1 MLSTTDFRRG
11 LKIEMDG
18 VPYEIVEFL
27 HVKPGKG
34 GAFIRTKLKNM
45 INGRVVENTF
55 RSGEK
60 MVKPDLESKEMQY
73 LYRESEDFVFMDM
86 ESYEQMHAGVAQI
99 GEKGGYLKD
108 GMELKMLLYKGQPLD
123 IDLPAWVVLEVTETE
138 PAVKG
143 QTAASSYKPAILSNG
158 VRTLVPPH
166 ISAGTRVVI
175 ATEDGSY
182 VERAKD

>member
-18 VPYEIVEFL
+18 VPYEIVDFL

-73 LYRESEDFVFMDM
+73 LYREGEEYVFMDM
-86 ESYEQMHAGVAQI
+86 ESYEQLHVGAAAL

-108 GMELKMLLYKGQPLD
+108 GMELKMLLYKGAPLD
-123 IDLPAWVVLEVTETE
+123 VDLPASVVLEIKDTE
-138 PAVKG
+138 PGVKG
-143 QTAASSYKPAILSNG
+143 DTVSGATKQAVVETGIT
-158 VRTLVPPH
+158 VLVPLF
-166 ISAGTRVVI
+166 INTGDKIKVDTRTGGYI
-175 ATEDGSY
+175 GRE
-182 VERAKD
+182 

>member
-18 VPYEIVEFL
+18 VPYEIVDFL

-45 INGRVVENTF
+45 INGRVEENTF

-73 LYRESEDFVFMDM
+73 LYREGEELVFMDM
-86 ESYEQMHAGVAQI
+86 ESYEQI
-99 GEKGGYLKD
+99 PLEYEKVEDALKYLKEND
-108 GMELKMLLYKGQPLD
+108 MATIRFFKGEAFEVNAPNFVTLKITK
-123 IDLPAWVVLEVTETE
+123 TE
-138 PAVKG
+138 PGFKG
-143 QTAASSYKPAILSNG
+143 DTATGANKPATVETGAMITVPLFVEEG
-158 VRTLVPPH
+158 DTIRVDTRT
-166 ISAGTRVVI
+166 GDYMERV
-175 ATEDGSY
+175 
-182 VERAKD
+182 

>member
-18 VPYEIVEFL
+18 VPYEIVDFL

-60 MVKPDLESKEMQY
+60 MIKPDLESKDMQY
-73 LYRESEDFVFMDM
+73 LYHDGEEFVFMDM
-86 ESYEQMHAGVAQI
+86 ESYEQLHVGNDHL

-123 IDLPAWVVLEVTETE
+123 VDLPASVVLEITETE
-138 PAVKG
+138 PGVKG
-143 QTAASSYKPAILSNG
+143 DTVSGATKPAVLETGISVNVPLFVNIG
-158 VRTLVPPH
+158 DRIKVDTRT
-166 ISAGTRVVI
+166 GTYIGR
-175 ATEDGSY
+175 E
-182 VERAKD
+182 

>member
-18 VPYEIVEFL
+18 VPYEIVDFL

-138 PAVKG
+138 PGVKG
-143 QTAASSYKPAILSNG
+143 DTVSGASKQAVLESGITVN
-158 VRTLVPPH
+158 VPLFVN
-166 ISAGTRVVI
+166 IGDKIKVDTRSGDYI
-175 ATEDGSY
+175 GRE
-182 VERAKD
+182 

>member
-86 ESYEQMHAGVAQI
+86 ESYEQMHAGAAQL

-123 IDLPAWVVLEVTETE
+123 IDLPASVVLQVSETE
-138 PAVKG
+138 PGVKG
-143 QTAASSYKPAILSNG
+143 DTVSGATKPAQLETGITVN
-158 VRTLVPPH
+158 VPLFVN
-166 ISAGTRVVI
+166 IGDKIKVDTRSGDYI
-175 ATEDGSY
+175 GRE
-182 VERAKD
+182 

>member
-18 VPYEIVEFL
+18 VPYEIVDFL

-73 LYRESEDFVFMDM
+73 LYRESDEFVFMDM
-86 ESYEQMHAGVAQI
+86 ESYEQLHVGVEPL

-123 IDLPAWVVLEVTETE
+123 IDLPASVVLEVTDTE
-138 PAVKG
+138 PGVKG
-143 QTAASSYKPAILSNG
+143 DTVSGANKPAVVESGITVNVPLFVNTG
-158 VRTLVPPH
+158 DRIKVDTRTGAY
-166 ISAGTRVVI
+166 IGR
-175 ATEDGSY
+175 E
-182 VERAKD
+182 

>member
-45 INGRVVENTF
+45 LNGRVVENTF

-60 MVKPDLESKEMQY
+60 MVKPDLETKSMQY
-73 LYRESEDFVFMDM
+73 LYREGQGYVFMDM
-86 ESYEQMHAGVAQI
+86 ENYEQLHVGKEQL
-99 GEKGGYLKD
+99 GEKGGYLTD
-108 GMELKMLLYKGQPLD
+108 GMELTMLMYKAQPLD
-123 IDLPAWVVLEVTETE
+123 IDLPASVVLEVTDTE
-138 PAVKG
+138 PGVKG
-143 QTAASSYKPAILSNG
+143 DTVSGATKPAIVESGISVNVPLFVNIG
-158 VRTLVPPH
+158 DKIKVDTRTGAY
-166 ISAGTRVVI
+166 IGR
-175 ATEDGSY
+175 E
-182 VERAKD
+182 

>member
-18 VPYEIVEFL
+18 VPYEIVDFL

-60 MVKPDLESKEMQY
+60 MVKPDLESKDMQY

-86 ESYEQMHAGVAQI
+86 ESYEQMHAGAAQL

-123 IDLPAWVVLEVTETE
+123 IDLPASVTLEVTDTE
-138 PAVKG
+138 PGIKG
-143 QTAASSYKPAILSNG
+143 DTVSGSTKPAVVETGITVNVPLFINIG
-158 VRTLVPPH
+158 DKLKVDTRTGEY
-166 ISAGTRVVI
+166 IGR
-175 ATEDGSY
+175 E
-182 VERAKD
+182 

>member
-18 VPYEIVEFL
+18 VPYEIVDFL

-60 MVKPDLESKEMQY
+60 MVKPDLESKDMQY
-73 LYRESEDFVFMDM
+73 LYRESEEFVFMDM
-86 ESYEQMHAGVAQI
+86 ESYEQMHVGLTLL

-123 IDLPAWVVLEVTETE
+123 IDLPASVVLEVTETE
-138 PAVKG
+138 PGVKG
-143 QTAASSYKPAILSNG
+143 DTVSGASKPAVVESGITVSVPLFVNIG
-158 VRTLVPPH
+158 DRIKVDTRTGAY
-166 ISAGTRVVI
+166 IGR
-175 ATEDGSY
+175 E
-182 VERAKD
+182 

>member
-60 MVKPDLESKEMQY
+60 MVKPDLESKDMQY
-73 LYRESEDFVFMDM
+73 LYREAEEFVFMDM
-86 ESYEQMHAGVAQI
+86 ESYEQMHASVAQV

-123 IDLPAWVVLEVTETE
+123 IDLPASVVLEVTETE
-138 PAVKG
+138 PGVKG
-143 QTAASSYKPAILSNG
+143 DTVSGASKQAVLESGITVN
-158 VRTLVPPH
+158 VPLFVN
-166 ISAGTRVVI
+166 IGDKIKVDTRSGDYI
-175 ATEDGSY
+175 GRE
-182 VERAKD
+182 

>member
-18 VPYEIVEFL
+18 VPYEIVDFL

-60 MVKPDLESKEMQY
+60 MVKPDLESKDMQY
-73 LYRESEDFVFMDM
+73 LYREAEDFVFMDM
-86 ESYEQMHAGVAQI
+86 ESYEQMHAGAAQL

-123 IDLPAWVVLEVTETE
+123 IDLPASVVLEVSETE
-138 PAVKG
+138 PGVKG
-143 QTAASSYKPAILSNG
+143 DTVSGATKPAQLETGITVN
-158 VRTLVPPH
+158 VPLF
-166 ISAGTRVVI
+166 INIGDKIKVDTRSGEYI
-175 ATEDGSY
+175 GRE
-182 VERAKD
+182 

>member
-18 VPYEIVEFL
+18 IPYEIVEFL

-60 MVKPDLESKEMQY
+60 MVKPDLETREMQY
-73 LYRESEDFVFMDM
+73 LYREGDEFVFMDM
-86 ESYEQMHAGVAQI
+86 ESYEQLHVGKDQL
-99 GEKGGYLKD
+99 GEKSGYLKD
-108 GMELKMLLYKGQPLD
+108 GMELSMLMYKAQPLD
-123 IDLPAWVVLEVTETE
+123 IDLPASVVLEVTDTE
-138 PAVKG
+138 PGVKG
-143 QTAASSYKPAILSNG
+143 DTVSGATKPAVLESGITVN
-158 VRTLVPPH
+158 VPLFVNTGDR
-166 ISAGTRVVI
+166 IKVDTRSGDYI
-175 ATEDGSY
+175 GRE
-182 VERAKD
+182 

>member
-73 LYRESEDFVFMDM
+73 LYREGEEFVFMDM
-86 ESYEQMHAGVAQI
+86 ESYEQMHAGAAQL
-99 GEKGGYLKD
+99 GEKSGYLKD

-123 IDLPAWVVLEVTETE
+123 IDLPASVVLEVTETE
-138 PAVKG
+138 PGVKG
-143 QTAASSYKPAILSNG
+143 DTVSGASKPAVVESGISVN
-158 VRTLVPPH
+158 VPLFVN
-166 ISAGTRVVI
+166 IGDKIKVDTRSGDYI
-175 ATEDGSY
+175 GRE
-182 VERAKD
+182 

>member
-1 MLSTTDFRRG
+1 MVTAGDFRKG
-11 LKIEMDG
+11 LTIEIDDQ
-18 VPYEIVEFL
+18 VWVIVDFQ

-86 ESYEQMHAGVAQI
+86 ESYEQLHAGVAQL

-123 IDLPAWVVLEVTETE
+123 IDLPASVVLEVSETE
-138 PAVKG
+138 PGVKG
-143 QTAASSYKPAILSNG
+143 DTVSGATKPAVMESGITVN
-158 VRTLVPPH
+158 VPLF
-166 ISAGTRVVI
+166 INIGDRIKVDTRSGEYI
-175 ATEDGSY
+175 GRE
-182 VERAKD
+182 

>member
-1 MLSTTDFRRG
+1 MLTTTDFRRG

-18 VPYEIVEFL
+18 VPYEILDFL

-73 LYRESEDFVFMDM
+73 LYRESDDFVFMDM

-138 PAVKG
+138 PGVKG
-143 QTAASSYKPAILSNG
+143 DTVSGASKAAILESGISVN
-158 VRTLVPPH
+158 VPLFVN
-166 ISAGTRVVI
+166 IGDRIKVDTRSGEYI
-175 ATEDGSY
+175 GRE
-182 VERAKD
+182 

>member
-18 VPYEIVEFL
+18 VPYEIVDFL

-60 MVKPDLESKEMQY
+60 MVKPDLESKDMQY
-73 LYRESEDFVFMDM
+73 LYREAEDFVFMDM
-86 ESYEQMHAGVAQI
+86 ESYEQMHAGAAQL

-123 IDLPAWVVLEVTETE
+123 IDLPASVVLEVSETE
-138 PAVKG
+138 PGVKG
-143 QTAASSYKPAILSNG
+143 DTVSGATKPAQLETGITVN
-158 VRTLVPPH
+158 VPLF
-166 ISAGTRVVI
+166 INIGDKIKVDTRSGDYI
-175 ATEDGSY
+175 GRE
-182 VERAKD
+182 

>member
-73 LYRESEDFVFMDM
+73 LYREGEEYVFMDM
-86 ESYEQMHAGVAQI
+86 ESYEQLHVGAGPL

-108 GMELKMLLYKGQPLD
+108 GMELKMLLYKGAPLD
-123 IDLPAWVVLEVTETE
+123 VDLPASVVLAINDTE
-138 PAVKG
+138 PGVKG
-143 QTAASSYKPAILSNG
+143 DTVSGATKPAVVETGIT
-158 VRTLVPPH
+158 VLVPLF
-166 ISAGTRVVI
+166 INTGDKIKVDTRTGGYI
-175 ATEDGSY
+175 GRE
-182 VERAKD
+182 

>member
-18 VPYEIVEFL
+18 VPYEIVDFL

-60 MVKPDLESKEMQY
+60 MIKPDLESKDMQY
-73 LYRESEDFVFMDM
+73 LYHDGEEFVFMDM
-86 ESYEQMHAGVAQI
+86 ESYEQLHVGNDHL

-123 IDLPAWVVLEVTETE
+123 IDLPASVTLEVTDTE
-138 PAVKG
+138 PGVKG
-143 QTAASSYKPAILSNG
+143 DTVSGASKPAALETGISVNVPLFVNTG
-158 VRTLVPPH
+158 DKIKVDTRTGEY
-166 ISAGTRVVI
+166 IGR
-175 ATEDGSY
+175 E
-182 VERAKD
+182 

>member
-18 VPYEIVEFL
+18 VPYEIVDFL

-60 MVKPDLESKEMQY
+60 MVKPDLESKDMQY

-86 ESYEQMHAGVAQI
+86 ESYEQMHAGAAQL

-123 IDLPAWVVLEVTETE
+123 IDLPASVVLEVSETE
-138 PAVKG
+138 PGVKG
-143 QTAASSYKPAILSNG
+143 DTVSGATKPAQLETGITVN
-158 VRTLVPPH
+158 VPLFVN
-166 ISAGTRVVI
+166 IGDKIKVDTRSGDYI
-175 ATEDGSY
+175 GRE
-182 VERAKD
+182 

>member
-18 VPYEIVEFL
+18 VPYEIVDFL

-73 LYRESEDFVFMDM
+73 LYREGEDFVFMDM
-86 ESYEQMHAGVAQI
+86 ESYEQLHAGVNQL

-123 IDLPAWVVLEVTETE
+123 IDLPASVVLEVSETE
-138 PAVKG
+138 PGVKG
-143 QTAASSYKPAILSNG
+143 DTVSGATKPAVMESGITVN
-158 VRTLVPPH
+158 VPLF
-166 ISAGTRVVI
+166 INIGDRIKVDTRSGEYI
-175 ATEDGSY
+175 GRE
-182 VERAKD
+182 

>member
-18 VPYEIVEFL
+18 VPYEIVDFL

-60 MVKPDLESKEMQY
+60 MVKPDLESKDMQY
-73 LYRESEDFVFMDM
+73 LYREAEDFVFMDM
-86 ESYEQMHAGVAQI
+86 ESYEQMHAGAAQL

-123 IDLPAWVVLEVTETE
+123 IDLPASVVLQVSETE
-138 PAVKG
+138 PGVKG
-143 QTAASSYKPAILSNG
+143 DTVSGATKPAQLETGITVN
-158 VRTLVPPH
+158 VPLF
-166 ISAGTRVVI
+166 INIGDKIKVDTRSGEYI
-175 ATEDGSY
+175 GRE
-182 VERAKD
+182 

>member
-18 VPYEIVEFL
+18 VPYEIVDFL

-45 INGRVVENTF
+45 LNGRVVENTF

-73 LYRESEDFVFMDM
+73 LYRESEDFVFMDL
-86 ESYEQMHAGVAQI
+86 ETYEQLHVPGSSL

-108 GMELKMLLYKGQPLD
+108 GMELKMLLYKGQAID
-123 IDLPAWVVLEVTETE
+123 ADLPASVVLAVTDTE
-138 PAVKG
+138 PGVKG
-143 QTAASSYKPAILSNG
+143 DTVSGASKPAVVETGISVN
-158 VRTLVPPH
+158 VPLF
-166 ISAGTRVVI
+166 INIGDKIKVDTRSGDYI
-175 ATEDGSY
+175 GRE
-182 VERAKD
+182 

>member
-18 VPYEIVEFL
+18 VPYEIVDFL

-73 LYRESEDFVFMDM
+73 LYRESQEFVFMDM
-86 ESYEQMHAGVAQI
+86 ESYEQLHVGAGLL

-123 IDLPAWVVLEVTETE
+123 IDLPASVVLAITETE
-138 PAVKG
+138 PGVKG
-143 QTAASSYKPAILSNG
+143 DTVSGASKPAILETGITVNVPLFVNIG
-158 VRTLVPPH
+158 DRIKVDTRTGDY
-166 ISAGTRVVI
+166 IGR
-175 ATEDGSY
+175 E
-182 VERAKD
+182 

>member
-18 VPYEIVEFL
+18 VPYEIVDFL

-60 MVKPDLESKEMQY
+60 MVKPDLESKDMQY

-86 ESYEQMHAGVAQI
+86 ESYEQMHAGAAQL

-123 IDLPAWVVLEVTETE
+123 IDLPASVVLQVAETE
-138 PAVKG
+138 PGVKG
-143 QTAASSYKPAILSNG
+143 DTVSGATKPAQLETGITVN
-158 VRTLVPPH
+158 VPLFVN
-166 ISAGTRVVI
+166 IGDRIKVDTRSGDYI
-175 ATEDGSY
+175 GRE
-182 VERAKD
+182 

>member
-18 VPYEIVEFL
+18 VPYEIVDFL
-27 HVKPGKG
+27 HGKG
-34 GAFIRTKLKNM
+34 GAFIRTKIKNM

-73 LYRESEDFVFMDM
+73 LYRESDDFVFMDM

-138 PAVKG
+138 PGVKG
-143 QTAASSYKPAILSNG
+143 DTVSGASKAAILESGISVN
-158 VRTLVPPH
+158 VPLFVN
-166 ISAGTRVVI
+166 IGDRIKVDTRSGEYI
-175 ATEDGSY
+175 GRE
-182 VERAKD
+182 

>member
-18 VPYEIVEFL
+18 VPYEIVDFL

-60 MVKPDLESKEMQY
+60 MIKPDLESKDMQY
-73 LYRESEDFVFMDM
+73 LYHDGEEFVFMDM
-86 ESYEQMHAGVAQI
+86 ESYEQLHVGNDHL

-123 IDLPAWVVLEVTETE
+123 IDLPASVVLEITETE
-138 PAVKG
+138 PGVKG
-143 QTAASSYKPAILSNG
+143 DTVSGATKPAVLETGITVNVPLFVNIG
-158 VRTLVPPH
+158 DKIKVDTRT
-166 ISAGTRVVI
+166 GTYIGR
-175 ATEDGSY
+175 E
-182 VERAKD
+182 

>member
-60 MVKPDLESKEMQY
+60 MVKPDLESKDMQY
-73 LYRESEDFVFMDM
+73 LYREAEEFVFMDM
-86 ESYEQMHAGVAQI
+86 ESYEQMHASVAQI

-123 IDLPAWVVLEVTETE
+123 IDLPASVVLEVTETE
-138 PAVKG
+138 PGVKG
-143 QTAASSYKPAILSNG
+143 DTVSGASKQAVLESGITVN
-158 VRTLVPPH
+158 VPLFVN
-166 ISAGTRVVI
+166 IGDKIKVDTRSGDYI
-175 ATEDGSY
+175 GRE
-182 VERAKD
+182 

>member
-73 LYRESEDFVFMDM
+73 LYREGEEYVFMDM
-86 ESYEQMHAGVAQI
+86 ESYEQMHAGAAQL
-99 GEKGGYLKD
+99 GEKSGYLKD

-123 IDLPAWVVLEVTETE
+123 IDLPASVVLEVTETE
-138 PAVKG
+138 PGVKG
-143 QTAASSYKPAILSNG
+143 DTVSGASKPAVVESGISVN
-158 VRTLVPPH
+158 VPLFVN
-166 ISAGTRVVI
+166 IGDKIKVDTRSGDYI
-175 ATEDGSY
+175 GRE
-182 VERAKD
+182 